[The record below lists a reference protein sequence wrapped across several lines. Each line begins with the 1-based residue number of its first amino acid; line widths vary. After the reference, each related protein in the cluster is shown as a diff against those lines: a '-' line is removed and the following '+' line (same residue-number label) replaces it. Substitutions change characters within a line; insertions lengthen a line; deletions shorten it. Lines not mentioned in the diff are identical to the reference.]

1 MTTIYKFKAGY
12 TKLGVATAPAS
23 APTITV
29 VDSANNILVA
39 ALTATTSLSNLVGAY
54 LYSYSGADGLD
65 LIGLFHTTDATM
77 DQQDLFSIPDMFS
90 LMATAAALAT
100 AQGNITTI
108 LSDYAR
114 RTGDYSVL
122 AAGAKMDLVD
132 APNTLAVGAIQS
144 GLSTYAGG
152 DTPGVTTMV
161 TDYARRT
168 GDYATVTGLWAILT
182 SALTTPGSIGKLLV
196 DNIDQ
201 PISSPPGSGS
211 GSVAY
216 TPDRVTDPSGNPV
229 DGVDTWIN
237 TSATN
242 SSVGIQARAYTNA
255 LGVVDAPFML
265 DPGTYYVW
273 RQKGGSSFLNPQTVV
288 VN

>member
-23 APTITV
+23 APTIKV
-29 VDSANNILVA
+29 VDSADNILVA
-39 ALTATTSLSNLVGAY
+39 ALTATTALANLAGAY

-65 LIGLFHTTDATM
+65 LIGLFHTSDATM

-90 LMATAAALAT
+90 LMATAAALTT

-108 LSDYAR
+108 LADYAR
-114 RTGDYSVL
+114 RTGDYSVY
-122 AAGAKMDLVD
+122 AGA
-132 APNTLAVGAIQS
+132 
-144 GLSTYAGG
+144 
-152 DTPGVTTMV
+152 DTPGTTSILADYARRTGDYSV
-161 TDYARRT
+161 YAGADTPGTTSILADYARRT
-168 GDYATVTGLWAILT
+168 GDYATVAALWAALT

-211 GSVAY
+211 GSIAY

>member
-12 TKLGVATAPAS
+12 TKLGIATAPSS
-23 APTITV
+23 APTIKV
-29 VDSANNILVA
+29 VDSADNILVA
-39 ALTATTSLSNLVGAY
+39 ALTATTALANLAGAY

-65 LIGLFHTTDATM
+65 LIGLFHTSDATM

-90 LMATAAALAT
+90 LMATAAALTT

-108 LSDYAR
+108 LADYAR
-114 RTGDYSVL
+114 RTGDYSVY
-122 AAGAKMDLVD
+122 AGA
-132 APNTLAVGAIQS
+132 
-144 GLSTYAGG
+144 
-152 DTPGVTTMV
+152 DTPGTTSILA
-161 TDYARRT
+161 DYARRT
-168 GDYATVTGLWAILT
+168 GDYATVAALWAALT

-211 GSVAY
+211 GSIAY

-255 LGVVDAPFML
+255 LGLIDSPFML

-288 VN
+288 VV